1 MAESLRRQIVLGLAL
16 CLIAA
21 NAWAQQLTQAQQ
33 LFQQGRQYHT
43 GSDGKKVDLEKALR
57 HYLLALRSNPSL
69 YEAHVNAG
77 QVYYA
82 RKDFRRAKVH
92 FSDAVTSARG
102 RGDISSEA
110 EAKVSSDLGGCY
122 YQEGNIKEAERW
134 FRGAVGL
141 DPTLVEAH
149 YNLINLLFSS
159 GREPEALRQMAIA
172 TELAPSGRY
181 GIFRGRQATQESTAE
196 SNRLIFIAVAVA
208 FGGAI
213 VLVVLRSV
221 GGGGRKKKRKK
232 AKA

>member
-1 MAESLRRQIVLGLAL
+1 VAEQLRRQVVLCLVLAL
-16 CLIAA
+16 FTAA
-21 NAWAQQLTQAQQ
+21 AWAQQLTQAQEY
-33 LFQQGRQYHT
+33 FQQGHQYHI
-43 GSDGKKVDLEKALR
+43 GSDSKKVDLDKALR
-57 HYLLALRSNPSL
+57 QYLLALRANPSF
-69 YEAHVNAG
+69 YEAHVNSG
-77 QVYYA
+77 KVYYA

-92 FSDAVTSARG
+92 FSNAVTSARG
-102 RGDISSEA
+102 RDDISPGA

-159 GREPEALRQMAIA
+159 EREPEALRQMAIA
-172 TELAPSGRY
+172 TELAPSQRY
-181 GIFRGRQATQESTAE
+181 GIFRGRQTTLESKAE

-213 VLVVLRSV
+213 VLGILRSV
-221 GGGGRKKKRKK
+221 RGGGRKKRRKK
-232 AKA
+232 A